1 MKLHPQNQTFQGEP
15 QLLTIVQA
23 CQRLSVGRSTL
34 YNLISAGKLP
44 LRKIGGASRVRSDEL
59 DAFIQE
65 LPKVAEGSATAG
77 KLGGDA

>member
-1 MKLHPQNQTFQGEP
+1 MNLHPQNQTYQGEP

-44 LRKIGGASRVRSDEL
+44 LRKIGGASRIRTDEL
-59 DAFIQE
+59 DAFIQS
-65 LPKVAEGSATAG
+65 LPKIAAISMEQA
-77 KLGGDA
+77 K